1 LFKKI
6 KTQNNTY
13 KENILKLQN
22 QKRQLQEK
30 LKEPVNQG
38 IKLKNLNKNLDTL
51 FHKKSDI
58 ISEIN
63 DFKLNNLEIEYKIK
77 EVESNIENLIT
88 ERDKLQ

>member
-1 LFKKI
+1 MFKKI

-77 EVESNIENLIT
+77 EVESNIENLIS

>member
-22 QKRQLQEK
+22 HKRQLQEK

-38 IKLKNLNKNLDTL
+38 IKLKNLNTNLDTL

-77 EVESNIENLIT
+77 EVESNIENLIS